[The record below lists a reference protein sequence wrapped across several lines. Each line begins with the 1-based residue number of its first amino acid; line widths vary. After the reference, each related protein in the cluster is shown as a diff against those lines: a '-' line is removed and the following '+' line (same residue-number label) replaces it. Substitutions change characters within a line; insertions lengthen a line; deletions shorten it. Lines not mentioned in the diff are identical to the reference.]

1 MMKHAIL
8 RFPDHPR
15 YHHFRNTIF
24 LTEYR
29 STSYEYYVY
38 ELTKQLSGSNA
49 NSVGVTFN
57 FHPDSLGFYSPD
69 GALEAFG
76 SPENVALYNA
86 ILQPTQL
93 AHFHKDSHA
102 I

>member
-8 RFPDHPR
+8 RFPDHPC
-15 YHHFRNTIF
+15 YHHFSNTIF
-24 LTEYR
+24 LTEYKGMEHG
-29 STSYEYYVY
+29 SYRYK
-38 ELTKQLSGSNA
+38 LIKQLSGTSI
-49 NSVGVTFN
+49 NSIGAAFR
-57 FHPDSLGFYSPD
+57 FHPDNLGFYTPE
-69 GALEAFG
+69 GAIEAFG

-86 ILQPTQL
+86 VLRPAQL

>member
-15 YHHFRNTIF
+15 YYHFRNTTF
-24 LTEYR
+24 LTEYKGMDHG
-29 STSYEYYVY
+29 SYRYK
-38 ELTKQLSGSNA
+38 LTKQLSGTSI
-49 NSVGVTFN
+49 NSIGATFN
-57 FHPDSLGFYSPD
+57 FHPDNLGFYDPEE
-69 GALEAFG
+69 ALQTFG

-86 ILQPTQL
+86 VLQPTQL
-93 AHFHKDSHA
+93 AHFHRDSHA

>member
-8 RFPDHPR
+8 RFPDHPC

-24 LTEYR
+24 LTEYKGMEHG
-29 STSYEYYVY
+29 SYRYK
-38 ELTKQLSGSNA
+38 LIKQLSGTA
-49 NSVGVTFN
+49 INSTGAAFH
-57 FHPDSLGFYSPD
+57 FHPDNLGFYTPE
-69 GALEAFG
+69 GAIEAFG

-86 ILQPTQL
+86 VLRSAQL

>member
-1 MMKHAIL
+1 MMKQAIL

-15 YHHFRNTIF
+15 YHHFRNTSF

-38 ELTKQLSGSNA
+38 ELTKQLSGIPINRL
-49 NSVGVTFN
+49 GITFN
-57 FHPDSLGFYSPD
+57 FHKNNLGFYDPD
-69 GALEAFG
+69 GALQTFG

-86 ILQPTQL
+86 VLQPTQL

>member
-8 RFPDHPR
+8 RFPDHPC

-24 LTEYR
+24 LTEYKGMEHG
-29 STSYEYYVY
+29 SYRYK
-38 ELTKQLSGSNA
+38 LIKQLSGTA
-49 NSVGVTFN
+49 INSIGAAFR
-57 FHPDSLGFYSPD
+57 FHPDNLGFYTPE
-69 GALEAFG
+69 GAIEAFG

-86 ILQPTQL
+86 VLRPAQL